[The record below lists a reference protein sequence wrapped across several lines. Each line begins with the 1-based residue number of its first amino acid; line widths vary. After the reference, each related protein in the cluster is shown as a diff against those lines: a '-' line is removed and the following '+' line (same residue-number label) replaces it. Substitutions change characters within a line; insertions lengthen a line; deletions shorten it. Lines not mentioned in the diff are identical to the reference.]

1 MTRDF
6 VFLRPLGLRLIKM
19 TIENVLNQQLANWNV
34 LNTKLHNYHWF
45 VKGPHFFTLHA
56 KFEELYNEAGS
67 IIDEL
72 AERILMVGGKP
83 VATLK
88 EYLEK
93 ATINEASSGLSAE
106 EMVQSLV
113 DDFSTVSKE
122 LKDGIEVAEQNKDQ
136 VTADQLLGIVA
147 SLEKHNWMLNSF
159 LGK

>member
-1 MTRDF
+1 MSQGVAVCNCLPKTAW
-6 VFLRPLGLRLIKM
+6 PP
-19 TIENVLNQQLANWNV
+19 TYQQLANWNV

-93 ATINEASSGLSAE
+93 TTIKEASSGLSAE